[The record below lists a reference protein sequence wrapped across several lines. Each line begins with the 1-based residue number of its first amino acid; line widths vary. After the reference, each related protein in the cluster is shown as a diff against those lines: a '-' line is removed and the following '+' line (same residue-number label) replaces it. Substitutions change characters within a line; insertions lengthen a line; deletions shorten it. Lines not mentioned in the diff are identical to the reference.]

1 MFYKRRILIERK
13 EKFKIGSICYLT
25 EDARNLIGIPDEFDI
40 KFKIVYILEEDVD
53 YKIVL
58 KSEEIG
64 DSDYFVNEDEI
75 VLIK

>member
-13 EKFKIGSICYLT
+13 EKFKIGSICYLK
-25 EDARNLIGIPDEFDI
+25 EDARNIIGFPDEFDI
-40 KFKIVYILEEDVD
+40 EFKIAYILEEDVD

-58 KSEEIG
+58 KSEETG

>member
-1 MFYKRRILIERK
+1 MEDVK
-13 EKFKIGSICYLT
+13 

-58 KSEEIG
+58 KSEETG

>member
-1 MFYKRRILIERK
+1 MEDVK
-13 EKFKIGSICYLT
+13 